1 MRPIPLLLFLT
12 GLVAA
17 QTASDYK
24 IKTRYPVAGD
34 GRWDYITLDAQARR
48 LYLSHGPRA
57 DVIDAD
63 TGKPVGRV
71 ENTPGIHGVAIA
83 ARFKHGFTSNGAE
96 DTVSIFDSE
105 TLAVIKKAP
114 TGKGPDA
121 IYYDD
126 ASGRVFVT
134 NHGSHNVT
142 VIDAKS
148 GNIAGTIDLKGDGEA
163 MATGPDRMVYIPVE
177 DTSEVVRVNPATMEI
192 AARFPITGCETPTG
206 FAIDNG
212 THRIFIGCRS
222 KVAAIMNSDTG
233 EVIATLPIGGGVDA
247 AAFDP
252 KSRLVFFSNGEGTI
266 SVVRQRSADA
276 YEPAGTIPTQPGA
289 KTMVFDP
296 KTGNL
301 FLPTAES
308 EGAEG
313 QRPKVKPG
321 TFAVLVVSRASR

>member
-1 MRPIPLLLFLT
+1 MRPMILLLSFT
-12 GLVAA
+12 GLLAG

-24 IKTRYPVAGD
+24 IQTRYSVPGD

-48 LYLSHGPRA
+48 LYLSHGPQA

-63 TGKPVGRV
+63 TGKPVGHV

-83 ARFKHGFTSNGAE
+83 ARFKRGFTSNGAE
-96 DTVSIFDSE
+96 HTVSVFDSG
-105 TLAVIKKAP
+105 TLAVIKKTP

-148 GNIAGTIDLKGDGEA
+148 GDAAGTIDLKGDGEA
-163 MATGPDRMVYIPVE
+163 MATGPDGMVYIPVE
-177 DTSEVVRVNPATMEI
+177 DTAEVVRVNPKTMEI

-206 FAIDNG
+206 FAIDNR

-222 KVAAIMNSDTG
+222 KVAAVMNSDTG
-233 EVIATLPIGGGVDA
+233 RVITTLPIGGGVDA

-252 KSRLVFFSNGEGTI
+252 KNKLAFFSNGEGNI
-266 SVVRQRSADA
+266 SVIRQKSADA
-276 YEPAGTIPTQPGA
+276 YEAAGTIPTQPGA
-289 KTMVFDP
+289 KTMAFDL

-308 EGAEG
+308 EPVEG

-321 TFAVLVVSRASR
+321 TFAVLVVGKTSR